1 MKYHTAIKFKKVG
14 IKTDKFYFCIPENKF
29 KKLNSYIVENP
40 TAQKLIN
47 KMQTDLF
54 KKGFDAETL
63 IADLK
68 KLREYSL
75 EEQNPVLTKALR
87 LTYEHLE
94 ENGAFLIGIPDDEP
108 IDEESELTSGGATT
122 STENNLESLEYLL
135 SLFSDLKNKNNLLDL
150 KEYNKALLAF

>member
-1 MKYHTAIKFKKVG
+1 M
-14 IKTDKFYFCIPENKF
+14 
-29 KKLNSYIVENP
+29 ENP
-40 TAQKLIN
+40 SAQKLIN
-47 KMQTDLF
+47 KIQVDLF

-94 ENGAFLIGIPDDEP
+94 ANGAFLIPIPDDEP
-108 IDEESELTSGGATT
+108 VDEETEVVSDTQST
-122 STENNLESLEYLL
+122 TENNLESLEYLI
-135 SLFSDLKNKNNLLDL
+135 SLFSDLSHKNNLLDL
-150 KEYNKALLAF
+150 REYNKAFIAF

>member
-1 MKYHTAIKFKKVG
+1 M
-14 IKTDKFYFCIPENKF
+14 
-29 KKLNSYIVENP
+29 ENP

-47 KMQTDLF
+47 KMQLDLF

-94 ENGAFLIGIPDDEP
+94 ENGAFLIAIPDDEP
-108 IDEESELTSGGATT
+108 VDEETEVAGVAATSG
-122 STENNLESLEYLL
+122 ENNLESLDYLI
-135 SLFSDLKNKNNLLDL
+135 SLFADLTNKNNILDL
-150 KEYNKALLAF
+150 KEYNKAFLAF